1 MGARIHFNTAAMSL
15 PVLHLRRAHAFVL
28 AYFICLILS
37 AQNETSNPNAF
48 WKTNGNANINSGAQF
63 IGTTTNASFRVRTNN
78 TERVTIDSTGNVGIG
93 TTTPAQKLDVAGNF
107 KLTGAL
113 MPGGAAG
120 SSGQMLLS
128 SGTNSSP
135 TWSPFT
141 MGNTAAT
148 TQIAKYYSLFSWSG
162 NWTNGTTRVFTI
174 NDPDCTTSS
183 SISVSFTGSNA
194 LLDLLNIR
202 NVQTDNGFFTVSCTN
217 NTGGSLQGSI
227 AISYIAFY

>member
-1 MGARIHFNTAAMSL
+1 MNFCCYYAHKA
-15 PVLHLRRAHAFVL
+15 PVFVL
-28 AYFICLILS
+28 ALLACLLS
-37 AQNETSNPNAF
+37 FAQNETSNPNAF
-48 WKTNGNANINSGAQF
+48 WKTNGNANINSGTQF
-63 IGTTTNASFRVRTNN
+63 IGTTTNSSLRLRSNN

-93 TTTPAQKLDVAGNF
+93 TTTPAQKLDVAGNL

-128 SGTNSSP
+128 AGNNTSP

-141 MGNTAAT
+141 MGNTSAT

-162 NWTNGTTRVFTI
+162 NWGNGVTRVFTI
-174 NDPDCTTSS
+174 IDPDCTTSS

-194 LLDLLNIR
+194 LLDLINIR

-217 NTGGSLQGSI
+217 NTGGNLQGSI
-227 AISYIAFY
+227 SVSYIAFY

>member
-1 MGARIHFNTAAMSL
+1 MGARIHSNTIDMNYA
-15 PVLHLRRAHAFVL
+15 VCHLRKVFVFAL
-28 AYFICLILS
+28 TYSICLI
-37 AQNETSNPNAF
+37 AYTQNETSNPNAF
-48 WKTNGNANINSGAQF
+48 WKTNGNANINSGTQF
-63 IGTTTNASFRVRTNN
+63 IGTTTNASLRLRSNN

-93 TTTPAQKLDVAGNF
+93 VTTPAQKLDVAGNL

-120 SSGQMLLS
+120 STGQMLLS
-128 SGTNSSP
+128 AGNNTSP

-162 NWTNGTTRVFTI
+162 NWGNGATRVFTI
-174 NDPDCTTSS
+174 IDPDCTTSS

-194 LLDLLNIR
+194 LLDLINVR

-217 NTGGSLQGSI
+217 NTGGNLQGSI
-227 AISYIAFY
+227 SVSYIAFY